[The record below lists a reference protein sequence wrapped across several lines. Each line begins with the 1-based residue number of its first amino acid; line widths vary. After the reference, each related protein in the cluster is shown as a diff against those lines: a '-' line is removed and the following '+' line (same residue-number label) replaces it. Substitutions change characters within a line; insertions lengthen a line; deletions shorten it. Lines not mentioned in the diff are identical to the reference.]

1 MFFSIFN
8 VNKYQIKPKKMLGS
22 KLDIL
27 DQKWIDFVFA
37 GRNKAY
43 GAYELRRDNGRNT
56 SKALLMG
63 VILFIVLISA
73 DTIFNMVAGF
83 IPKAKEKVKITN
95 VVLAPPPP
103 DVKKPPPPP
112 PPEPPKPKVD
122 QVKFPPPVVKPD
134 VEVKEKPPTVKELE
148 VADPGQKN
156 LKGDKNADVT
166 IDEPVGTSD
175 AKVTEEDPNKIFTSV
190 EQVPEFPGGIEKFYA
205 YLSKNIRYPAVAR
218 ENGTQGRVI
227 VSFVCEKD
235 GSLTDVKVAR
245 GIGDGCDEEAV
256 RVLKASPKWT
266 PGVQNGRKVRVAY
279 SVPISFTLSE

>member
-1 MFFSIFN
+1 MF
-8 VNKYQIKPKKMLGS
+8 GS

-27 DQKWIDFVFA
+27 NQQWIDVVFT
-37 GRNKAY
+37 GRNKNY
-43 GAYELRRDNGRNT
+43 GAYELRKDNGRNT
-56 SKALLMG
+56 NKALIIG
-63 VILFIVLISA
+63 VAVFVFVISA
-73 DTIFNMVAGF
+73 NTIINLIAGF
-83 IPKAKEKVKITN
+83 IPKAHEKVKITN
-95 VVLAPPPP
+95 VVLAAPPIDP
-103 DVKKPPPPP
+103 KKPPPPP

-134 VEVKEKPPTVKELE
+134 VEVKEKPPTIEELK

-166 IDEPVGTSD
+166 IDEPVGNSD

-205 YLSKNIRYPAVAR
+205 YLGKSIRYPAVAR

-256 RVLKASPKWT
+256 RVLRASPKWK
-266 PGVQNGRKVRVAY
+266 PGIQNGRAVRVAY
-279 SVPISFTLSE
+279 SVPISFTLAE

>member
-1 MFFSIFN
+1 MF
-8 VNKYQIKPKKMLGS
+8 GS

-27 DQKWIDFVFA
+27 NQQWIDVVFA
-37 GRNKAY
+37 DRNKSY

-56 SKALLMG
+56 SKAL
-63 VILFIVLISA
+63 VIGIIVFVLAISA
-73 DTIFNMVAGF
+73 NTIIDMISGF
-83 IPKAKEKVKITN
+83 IPKGKEKIKITN
-95 VVLAPPPP
+95 VVLSPPPV
-103 DVKKPPPPP
+103 DLKKPPPPP

-122 QVKFPPPVVKPD
+122 QVKFPPPIVKPD
-134 VEVKEKPPTVKELE
+134 IEVKEKPPTVKELE

-156 LKGDKNADVT
+156 LKGDKNADVV

-190 EQVPEFPGGIEKFYA
+190 EQVPEFPGGLEAFGK
-205 YLSKNIRYPAVAR
+205 YLGKSIRYPAVAR

-245 GIGDGCDEEAV
+245 DIGDGCGDEAV
-256 RVLKASPKWT
+256 RVIKASPKWS
-266 PGVQNGRKVRVAY
+266 PGIQNGRPVRVAY
-279 SVPISFTLSE
+279 SVPISFALSE

>member
-1 MFFSIFN
+1 MF
-8 VNKYQIKPKKMLGS
+8 GS

-27 DQKWIDFVFA
+27 DQQWIDVVFK
-37 GRNKAY
+37 GRNQNY

-56 SKALLMG
+56 RNA
-63 VILFIVLISA
+63 LFIGVVFFVIVMSA
-73 DTIFNMVAGF
+73 NTIINMIAGF

-95 VVLAPPPP
+95 VVLAPPPL
-103 DVKKPPPPP
+103 DLKKPPPPP

-156 LKGDKNADVT
+156 LKGDKNADIT

-175 AKVTEEDPNKIFTSV
+175 AKVTEDDPNKVFTSV
-190 EQVPEFPGGIEKFYA
+190 EQVPLFPGGADAFTR
-205 YLSKNIRYPAVAR
+205 YLNKNIHYPAVAR
-218 ENGTQGRVI
+218 ENGTQGKVFI
-227 VSFVCEKD
+227 SFVCERD
-235 GSLTDVKVAR
+235 GSLTDIKVAR

-256 RVLKASPKWT
+256 RVIRASPKWRA
-266 PGVQNGRKVRVAY
+266 GIQNGRPVRVQY
-279 SVPISFTLSE
+279 SVPISFALSE

>member
-1 MFFSIFN
+1 
-8 VNKYQIKPKKMLGS
+8 MLGS

-27 DQKWIDFVFA
+27 DQKWIDFVFS

-56 SKALLMG
+56 RTA
-63 VILFIVLISA
+63 LFIGVAVFVLLISA
-73 DTIFNMVAGF
+73 NTILNLIEGF
-83 IPKAKEKVKITN
+83 IPKGKEKVKITN
-95 VVLAPPPP
+95 VVLSPPPV
-103 DVKKPPPPP
+103 DLKKPPPPP

-166 IDEPVGTSD
+166 IDEPAGNSD

-190 EQVPEFPGGIEKFYA
+190 EQVPQFPGGLDAFGR
-205 YLSKNIRYPAVAR
+205 YLSKSIRYPAVAR

-227 VSFVCEKD
+227 VSFVCERD

-256 RVLKASPKWT
+256 RVIKASPHWR
-266 PGVQNGRKVRVAY
+266 PGIQNGRPVRVAY
-279 SVPISFTLSE
+279 SVPISFTLSSE